1 MWMLTVFFSC
11 KITVQLGLLFR
22 GLKPDRETEFKLL
35 LHDREKL
42 YSHEM
47 FLREVSSPQRT
58 SCKNSHKG
66 RASHCILQWETRYLM
81 DESLV

>member
-22 GLKPDRETEFKLL
+22 GLKLDRETEFKLF

-42 YSHEM
+42 CSHKM
-47 FLREVSSPQRT
+47 LLREVSS
-58 SCKNSHKG
+58 H
-66 RASHCILQWETRYLM
+66 
-81 DESLV
+81 